1 MMRKTMTWKKRSAV
15 KCAAV
20 LLFILLTF
28 WMFGLLSSITRIK
41 VEELALTPLIADAC
55 GWELYTVEN
64 GSRREIS
71 SEDAFSLEAGRIFY
85 LSRTLT
91 KEQEDAGYTFLML
104 DILRPCAVFLDG
116 DLLYTNCP
124 GDDIRFDA
132 VSFPQDYTVTDFAPG
147 ETVRCSLP
155 AHYAGRRLTIATA
168 HTHDTYDS
176 YGQTYM
182 MPGILL
188 SSHTA
193 GSALQIAGIG
203 SELMPAAGFA
213 TLTLLL
219 SDIWLFALFQGI
231 RDYPSL
237 LLILAALTQMLSHLR
252 QFSFL
257 SPVSFAMDSPLAV
270 FIPIIEV
277 MLPCIWLFLQ
287 MKDRKGRLLYGAVLG
302 FSAVVSLISPIGN
315 LFGGLPFYNP
325 FLANN
330 IMLFIPLATLLIFA
344 VREALQRRN
353 RIFIALLFGLGI
365 AVCLIAVLYVGSRC
379 GEGFYADQ
387 IINVLNM
394 RDYTVG
400 LFLYWCAVI
409 LLTLSTILT
418 LYQIIRRISG
428 MRTELALQTEYAR
441 QLDSRLMA
449 QKEFYEAKISHENA
463 LRALRHDMAG
473 HLNTL
478 AVLLRDDKTTEA
490 KKYLD
495 GLAEYH
501 REQTPEIFC
510 KNPYMN
516 AVLQNYAA
524 KCRKQ
529 QIELTCNIGIG
540 DEELPATEL
549 CLILNNAL
557 ENAVEGSLTM
567 PEGERIIKV
576 QATVRQD
583 QFLLRVSNRFDKSL
597 KAADGLP
604 VSTKDG
610 DGHGY
615 GLSNIRQ
622 AAGRRGGQMEYRVL
636 DGYFVLDVTLGV
648 N

>member
-1 MMRKTMTWKKRSAV
+1 MMRKKITWKKQAFV
-15 KCAAV
+15 KCTAV
-20 LLFILLTF
+20 LLFVLLAV
-28 WMFGLLSSITRIK
+28 WMSGLLSSITHIK

-71 SEDAFSLEAGRIFY
+71 SEDAFSLEAGHVFY

-91 KEQEDAGYTFLML
+91 KEQENAGYTFLML
-104 DILRPCAVFLDG
+104 DITRPCAVFLDE

-124 GDDIRFDA
+124 GNDIRFDA

-155 AHYAGRRLTIATA
+155 GHYAGKKFTIAT
-168 HTHDTYDS
+168 THIYEWP
-176 YGQTYM
+176 G
-182 MPGILL
+182 MPSILL
-188 SSHTA
+188 SSHAA
-193 GSALQIAGIG
+193 GSALLITGIG

-219 SDIWLFALFQGI
+219 SGIWLFALFQGI

-257 SPVSFAMDSPLAV
+257 SPVSFALDSPFVV

-302 FSAVVSLISPIGN
+302 FSAAVSLISPIGN
-315 LFGGLPFYNP
+315 LFGGLPFYSP

-330 IMLFIPLATLLIFA
+330 IMLFFPLAALLIFA
-344 VREALQRRN
+344 VREAFQKRN
-353 RIFIALLFGLGI
+353 RIFTSLLFGLGI
-365 AVCLIAVLYVGSRC
+365 TVCLIAVLYMGSRC
-379 GEGFYADQ
+379 KEGFYADQ

-409 LLTLSTILT
+409 LLTISTILT

-441 QLDSRLMA
+441 QLDSRLLA
-449 QKEFYEAKISHENA
+449 QKDFYEAKVSHENA

-478 AVLLRDDKTTEA
+478 AILLEDGKTTEA

-529 QIELTCNIGIG
+529 QIELTCHIGIG

-557 ENAVEGSLTM
+557 ENALEGSLTI
-567 PEGERIIKV
+567 PEGERSIKV
-576 QATVRQD
+576 QAAVRQD
-583 QFLLRVSNRFDKSL
+583 QFLLRVSNRFDGHL
-597 KAADGLP
+597 TIADGLP
-604 VSTKDG
+604 VSTKEEG
-610 DGHGY
+610 GHGY

-622 AAGRRGGQMEYRVL
+622 AAGRRGGQMEYRVW

>member
-1 MMRKTMTWKKRSAV
+1 MIWKKQTIV

-20 LLFILLTF
+20 LLFVLLAV
-28 WMFGLLSSITRIK
+28 WMFELLSSITHIK
-41 VEELALTPLIADAC
+41 AEELALTPLIADAC

-71 SEDAFSLEAGRIFY
+71 SEDAFSLEAGHVFY

-91 KEQEDAGYTFLML
+91 KEQENAGYTFLML
-104 DILRPCAVFLDG
+104 DITRPCAVFLDG

-124 GDDIRFDA
+124 GNDMRFDA

-155 AHYAGRRLTIATA
+155 GHYAGKGLTIATSN
-168 HTHDTYDS
+168 TYEPS
-176 YGQTYM
+176 G
-182 MPGILL
+182 MPGIIL
-188 SSHTA
+188 SSHTT
-193 GSALQIAGIG
+193 GSALLITGIG
-203 SELMPAAGFA
+203 NELMPAAGFA

-219 SDIWLFALFQGI
+219 SGIWLFALFQGI

-237 LLILAALTQMLSHLR
+237 LLILAAVTQMLSHLR

-257 SPVSFAMDSPLAV
+257 SPVSFALDSPFAQ

-287 MKDRKGRLLYGAVLG
+287 MKDRKGRLLFGSILG

-325 FLANN
+325 FLADNLT
-330 IMLFIPLATLLIFA
+330 LFITLAALLLFA
-344 VREALQRRN
+344 VREALQKRN
-353 RIFIALLFGLGI
+353 QIFIALLSGLGI
-365 AVCLIAVLYVGSRC
+365 TVCLIAVLYVGSRC
-379 GEGFYADQ
+379 GKGYYAAQ
-387 IINVLNM
+387 ITNVINIHPVTIDIYSL
-394 RDYTVG
+394 
-400 LFLYWCAVI
+400 LYWCAVI
-409 LLTLSTILT
+409 LFLLSTILA
-418 LYQIIRRISG
+418 LYQIIRQISG
-428 MRTELALQTEYAR
+428 MRTQLALQTEYAR
-441 QLDSRLMA
+441 QLDSRLLA
-449 QKEFYEAKISHENA
+449 QKDFYEARVSHENA
-463 LRALRHDMAG
+463 LRSLRHDMAG

-478 AVLLRDDKTTEA
+478 AVLLEDGKTTEA

-495 GLAEYH
+495 GLSKYH
-501 REQTPEIFC
+501 KEQAAEIFC

-529 QIELTCNIGIG
+529 QITLDCHIGIG

-567 PEGERIIKV
+567 PEGERLIKV

-604 VSTKDG
+604 VSTKEG

-636 DGYFVLDVTLGV
+636 DGYFVLDVTLGMP
-648 N
+648 

>member
-1 MMRKTMTWKKRSAV
+1 MMRKTMTWKKRSIV

-20 LLFILLTF
+20 LLFVLLTV

-124 GDDIRFDA
+124 GNDMRFDA
-132 VSFPQDYTVTDFAPG
+132 VAFPQDYTVTDFAPG

-155 AHYAGRRLTIATA
+155 GHYAGKRLTIATA
-168 HTHDTYDS
+168 HIAETT
-176 YGQTYM
+176 G

-188 SSHTA
+188 SSHA
-193 GSALQIAGIG
+193 VRSALQIADVGN
-203 SELMPAAGFA
+203 ELMPAAGYA

-219 SDIWLFALFQGI
+219 SGIWLFALFQGI

-237 LLILAALTQMLSHLR
+237 LLILAALTQMLSRLR
-252 QFSFL
+252 QFSFF

-287 MKDRKGRLLYGAVLG
+287 MKDRKGRLLFGSILG

-325 FLANN
+325 FLADNLT
-330 IMLFIPLATLLIFA
+330 LFITLAALLLFA
-344 VREALQRRN
+344 IREALQKRN
-353 RIFIALLFGLGI
+353 QIFIALLSGLGI
-365 AVCLIAVLYVGSRC
+365 TVCLIAVLYVGSRC
-379 GEGFYADQ
+379 GKGYYAAQ
-387 IINVLNM
+387 ITNVINIHPVTIDIYSL
-394 RDYTVG
+394 
-400 LFLYWCAVI
+400 LYWCALI
-409 LLTLSTILT
+409 LFLLSTILA
-418 LYQIIRRISG
+418 LYQIIRQISG
-428 MRTELALQTEYAR
+428 MRTQLALQTEYAR
-441 QLDSRLMA
+441 QLDSRLLA
-449 QKEFYEAKISHENA
+449 QKDFYEARVSHENA
-463 LRALRHDMAG
+463 LRSLRHDMAG

-478 AVLLRDDKTTEA
+478 AVLLEDGKTTEA

-495 GLAEYH
+495 GLSKYH
-501 REQTPEIFC
+501 KEQAAEIFC

-529 QIELTCNIGIG
+529 QITLDCHIGIG

-567 PEGERIIKV
+567 PEGERLIKV

-604 VSTKDG
+604 VSTKEG

-636 DGYFVLDVTLGV
+636 DGYFVLDVTLGMP
-648 N
+648 

>member
-1 MMRKTMTWKKRSAV
+1 MMRKMITWKKQFVV

-20 LLFILLTF
+20 LLFGLLTV

-41 VEELALTPLIADAC
+41 AEELALTPLIADAC

-71 SEDAFSLEAGRIFY
+71 SEDAFSLEAGRVFY

-91 KEQEDAGYTFLML
+91 KEQENAGYTFLML

-124 GDDIRFDA
+124 EDDIRFDA

-147 ETVRCSLP
+147 EMVRCSLP
-155 AHYAGRRLTIATA
+155 GHYAGKKLTIATA
-168 HTHDTYDS
+168 HMEETT
-176 YGQTYM
+176 G

-188 SSHTA
+188 SSHAA
-193 GSALQIAGIG
+193 GSALQITGV
-203 SELMPAAGFA
+203 SRELMPAAGFA

-219 SDIWLFALFQGI
+219 SGIWLFALFQGI

-257 SPVSFAMDSPLAV
+257 SPVSFALDSPFAV

-277 MLPCIWLFLQ
+277 MLPCIWLLLQ
-287 MKDRKGRLLYGAVLG
+287 MKDRKGRLLFGGILG
-302 FSAVVSLISPIGN
+302 LSTAVSLISPIGN
-315 LFGGLPFYNP
+315 LFGSLPFYSP

-330 IMLFIPLATLLIFA
+330 IALFFPLAALLFFA
-344 VREALQRRN
+344 VREALQQQN
-353 RIFIALLFGLGI
+353 RIFTALLSGLGI
-365 AVCLIAVLYVGSRC
+365 TVCLIAVLYVGSRC

-387 IINVLNM
+387 IINVINM
-394 RDYTVG
+394 RDFTAD

-409 LLTLSTILT
+409 LFLLSTILA

-428 MRTELALQTEYAR
+428 MRTELSLQTEYAR
-441 QLDSRLMA
+441 QLDSRLLA
-449 QKEFYEAKISHENA
+449 QKDFYEARVSHENA
-463 LRALRHDMAG
+463 LRSLRHDMAG

-478 AVLLRDDKTTEA
+478 AILLADDKTAEA

-501 REQTPEIFC
+501 KEQASEIFC

-524 KCRKQ
+524 KCRQ
-529 QIELTCNIGIG
+529 QKIELTCHIGIG

-557 ENAVEGSLTM
+557 ENAVEGSLTI

-576 QATVRQD
+576 QAAVRQN
-583 QFLLRVSNRFDKSL
+583 QFLLRVSNRFDGHL
-597 KAADGLP
+597 TVADGLP
-604 VSTKDG
+604 VSTKKEG
-610 DGHGY
+610 GHGY

-622 AAGRRGGQMEYRVL
+622 AAERRGGQMEYRIG
-636 DGYFVLDVTLGV
+636 DGYFVLDVTLRV
-648 N
+648 H